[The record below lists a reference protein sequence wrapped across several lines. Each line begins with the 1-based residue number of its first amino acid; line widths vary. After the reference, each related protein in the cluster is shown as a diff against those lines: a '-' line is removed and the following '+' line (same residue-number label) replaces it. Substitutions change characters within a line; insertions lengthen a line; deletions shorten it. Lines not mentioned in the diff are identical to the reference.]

1 MSVTTLIAGKVVGG
15 IMGGPVGVAL
25 SSVPRWLWEALAA
38 VLLVALVWWR
48 IDHAAYDRGRRSRD
62 GEVSAVKQSLT
73 TALGNTATLQAA
85 IDSQNAAVAAV
96 AADSAKRQ
104 QQGQAALKAAV
115 RREAALSGT
124 VAALEAH
131 GRAVAAPGCPV
142 SAINRR
148 ALEDAL

>member
-1 MSVTTLIAGKVVGG
+1 MTEIILFLRAMPKSIWIG
-15 IMGGPVGVAL
+15 IG
-25 SSVPRWLWEALAA
+25 AA
-38 VLLVALVWWR
+38 LLVGLLLWR
-48 IDHAAYDRGRRSRD
+48 IDHAAYNRGRHSRD
-62 GEVSAVKQSLT
+62 GEVAVVKQSLT

-85 IDSQNAAVAAV
+85 IDRQNTAVAAV

-104 QQGQAALKAAV
+104 QQGQVALKAAV

-142 SAINRR
+142 SAVNRR
-148 ALEDAL
+148 ALEAAL

>member
-1 MSVTTLIAGKVVGG
+1 MTILSILALLRRVPATAWIGIA
-15 IMGGPVGVAL
+15 
-25 SSVPRWLWEALAA
+25 AA
-38 VLLVALVWWR
+38 VLVALVWWR
-48 IDHAAYDRGRRSRD
+48 IDHAAYDRGRHSRD
-62 GEVSAVKQSLT
+62 GEVATVKQSLT

-85 IDSQNAAVAAV
+85 LDRQNAAVVAV

-104 QQGQAALKAAV
+104 QQGQAALKDAV

-142 SAINRR
+142 SAINRK
-148 ALEDAL
+148 ALDAAL

>member
-1 MSVTTLIAGKVVGG
+1 MSIVTLIAGKVVGG

-25 SSVPRWLWEALAA
+25 SSVPRWAWQALAA
-38 VLLVALVWWR
+38 VLLVGFVWWR
-48 IDHAAYDRGRRSRD
+48 IDHAAYDRGIAS
-62 GEVSAVKQSLT
+62 
-73 TALGNTATLQAA
+73 QAA
-85 IDSQNAAVAAV
+85 IVASARHDRDMAASNARALVAALDRQNAAVAAV

-131 GRAVAAPGCPV
+131 GRAPGCPV
-142 SAINRR
+142 SAVNRR

>member
-1 MSVTTLIAGKVVGG
+1 MIAILLLLRRIPASAWLG
-15 IMGGPVGVAL
+15 IG
-25 SSVPRWLWEALAA
+25 AA
-38 VLLVALVWWR
+38 VLVGLLLWR
-48 IDHAAYDRGRRSRD
+48 IDHAAYNRGRHSRD
-62 GEVSAVKQSLT
+62 GEVAVVKQSLT

-85 IDSQNAAVAAV
+85 IDRQNSAVAAV

-104 QQGQAALKAAV
+104 QQGQAALRVAV

-142 SAINRR
+142 SAVNRR
-148 ALEDAL
+148 ALDAAL